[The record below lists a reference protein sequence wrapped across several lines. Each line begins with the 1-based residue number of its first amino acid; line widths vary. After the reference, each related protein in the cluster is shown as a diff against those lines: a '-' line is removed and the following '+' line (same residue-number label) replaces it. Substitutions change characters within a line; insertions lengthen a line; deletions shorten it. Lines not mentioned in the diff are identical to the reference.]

1 MTLSSNYYI
10 LIEAVRIFEIACGK
24 SPEIIHNNTIHR
36 ILGTC
41 CMVAAK
47 FYYDGY
53 NSKGCE
59 QMLGVRRSKLCE
71 MEKVLFYDVLGGFI
85 NFNSKAFDFLDV

>member
-1 MTLSSNYYI
+1 
-10 LIEAVRIFEIACGK
+10 
-24 SPEIIHNNTIHR
+24 
-36 ILGTC
+36 
-41 CMVAAK
+41 MVAAK

-71 MEKVLFYDVLGGFI
+71 MEKTLFIDVLGGFI

>member
-1 MTLSSNYYI
+1 MTLGGNYYI
-10 LIEAVRIFEIACGK
+10 LIEAVRIFEIACGMGG
-24 SPEIIHNNTIHR
+24 EIIHKNTIHR

-59 QMLGVRRSKLCE
+59 QMLGVRRSKLHE
-71 MEKVLFYDVLGGFI
+71 MEKVLF
-85 NFNSKAFDFLDV
+85 